1 MSYKMTREER
11 EAFLADLHVGVIG
24 IAAPGRG
31 PVVVPIWYSYQPG
44 EEVKFLTNKDSQKT
58 RLLEEAGRCTLCVQ
72 NEAPPYQYVS
82 VEGPILSIEDADHYR
97 DLKPIAERYLGEEEG
112 KQYVQ
117 ETIGDQELLVRMALE
132 RWSTADYGK
141 E

>member
-1 MSYKMTREER
+1 MTREER

-44 EEVKFLTNKDSQKT
+44 EEIKLLTNKDSQKT
-58 RLLEEAGRCTLCVQ
+58 RLLQEAGRFSLCVQ

-82 VEGPILSIEDADHYR
+82 VEGRILSIEEANHYR
-97 DLKPIAERYLGEEEG
+97 DLKPIAVRYLGQEG
-112 KQYVQ
+112 GEKYVQ
-117 ETIGDQELLVRMALE
+117 DTINDQELLVKMIPE